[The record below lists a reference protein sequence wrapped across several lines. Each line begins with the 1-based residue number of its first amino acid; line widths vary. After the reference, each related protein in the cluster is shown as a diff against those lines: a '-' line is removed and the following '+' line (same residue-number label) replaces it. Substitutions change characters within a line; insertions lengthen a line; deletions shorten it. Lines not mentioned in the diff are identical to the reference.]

1 MAVPTKKI
9 YGRNGKL
16 IFDPNN
22 PKDVENYNKRQ
33 PLMEAFNLVQGL
45 TDPRG
50 GGGLFG
56 MAKKV
61 SKAIA
66 KETVKKVAKSTTKSA
81 TKRSPKKIT
90 TTENKVEKPN
100 LTLENLKKALN
111 PSSGL
116 PGSLPKVTNTK
127 SVSTSSKS
135 LTSNTPKS
143 RTSQKTL
150 PTGEESKAVIK
161 TAAPKVRTLSD
172 FMKQQSEVITPLL
185 PDVKSLPSS
194 STKLPKINNFLEQQ
208 AKANASRK
216 IVNNLTRNVEV
227 PKTSNTFPFPSMKD
241 VLNRQSNPLGLKLPF
256 DDAVGKFRISD
267 SKIAASQVDNVS
279 PKVVTEVVKDT
290 KQLFGQ
296 RPTFGPYSSRTNI
309 LSEVVTGQKD
319 VYKNLRAKAAEK
331 AKVVPELPKD
341 KLDTFSK
348 LVLGTAGLGIVSGIG
363 YQGYKGYQGLTS
375 KPTDLNNINENDL
388 RDSKVYKDVKILKTS
403 TGDKGIIKDPAT
415 GKWKYFDEKKGVRL
429 PKSEV
434 GLGDGP
440 PIGLGDKTNTGDR
453 TGSGRTGTKPRSAT
467 GQAFDKAFAEARKQA
482 GGAGGIFEFNNKKYG
497 TALEGE
503 TVPKDRVEVGKTTAP
518 LMGDEEYKKDPRLAT
533 LRQED
538 DDKQLLARAEAQKK
552 EMKEFKP
559 TESLDVLPVP
569 TKPLSSLMFKT
580 SSLNPQTGSRVEP
593 ISYNT
598 IDTVDTKSKKLRKKS
613 YGGNLAMLKYMK

>member
-1 MAVPTKKI
+1 MAIPTKKI

-22 PKDVENYNKRQ
+22 PKDVENYKKRQ

-66 KETVKKVAKSTTKSA
+66 KETVKKVAKSTTKST

-90 TTENKVEKPN
+90 TTESKVEKPN

-116 PGSLPKVTNTK
+116 PGPLPKVTNNK

-135 LTSNTPKS
+135 LTSNTPKN

-150 PTGEESKAVIK
+150 PAGEESKAVIK

-185 PDVKSLPSS
+185 PDVKSLPFG
-194 STKLPKINNFLEQQ
+194 STKLPKINNVFEQQ

-216 IVNNLTRNVEV
+216 IVNNVTRNVEV
-227 PKTSNTFPFPSMKD
+227 PKTSNTVPFPSMKD

-256 DDAVGKFRISD
+256 DDAVGKFRIGD
-267 SKIAASQVDNVS
+267 SKIAASQIDNVA
-279 PKVVTEVVKDT
+279 PKVATEAAKDT

-331 AKVVPELPKD
+331 AKEIPKVPKD

-348 LVLGTAGLGIVSGIG
+348 LVLGTAGLGIAGGIG

-429 PKSEV
+429 PKGKV
-434 GLGDGP
+434 GLGDVP
-440 PIGLGDKTNTGDR
+440 PIGLGDKTNTGGGG
-453 TGSGRTGTKPRSAT
+453 TGGGTKPRSTT

-482 GGAGGIFEFNNKKYG
+482 GGAGGIFEWNGKKYG
-497 TALEGE
+497 TALVGE
-503 TVPKDRVEVGKTTAP
+503 TVPKDRVEVGKTTTP
-518 LMGDEEYKKDPRLAT
+518 LMGDEYYKKDPRLAT
-533 LRQED
+533 LRQQD
-538 DDKQLLARAEAQKK
+538 DDRQLLARAEAQKK